1 MTKMTKRDMNGAK
14 SRALALLFSLALES
28 YELSSSDVPAD
39 EGESALGVEMSLADL
54 MASLD
59 DSRNSEIDA
68 TEPM

>member
-1 MTKMTKRDMNGAK
+1 MNGAK
-14 SRALALLFSLALES
+14 SRALALLFSLALEPD
-28 YELSSSDVPAD
+28 ELSTSDVSAD
-39 EGESALGVEMSLADL
+39 EGESALGVDLVEMSLADL